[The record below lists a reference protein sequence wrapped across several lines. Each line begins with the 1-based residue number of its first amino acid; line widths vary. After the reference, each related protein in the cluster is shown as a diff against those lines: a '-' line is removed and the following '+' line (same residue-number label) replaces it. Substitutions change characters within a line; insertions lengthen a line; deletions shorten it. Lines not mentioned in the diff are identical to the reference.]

1 MASTYKENGSNINI
15 SSGVKAKLQKWMGK
29 ANANV
34 RDKRVG
40 KEITAETTDYE
51 SSKIKVTNTLSPEHS
66 RSRSTP
72 IPMPGT
78 EKKLKKLR
86 RGSVNFPPTK
96 TLKEDIVRENDK
108 NDSYPENGIQ
118 QGFITHSVRLH
129 ESSSAPTSVQLK
141 RQHAFDKCVEKTTLE
156 DQTCCVGVKTTDR
169 TDEPLINVMN
179 GYRITQEVPG
189 SRVRTKR
196 NVLSRTRSKTSV
208 DLSGQHESPEN
219 GRMFSAVSL
228 DSIPNNAQELSGQ
241 IQSRLQI
248 WVKRAS
254 HLATVRGRRQ
264 SEESASSTDDS
275 TNTPD
280 SPRSLTPGS
289 ESESQVK
296 KIKELELALKELVE
310 NVGVRG
316 QSCPS
321 KLQDACSNSPSS
333 SSRNRS
339 RNNSERHGS
348 DRQRNG
354 EFNGNEKD
362 GGMENVSRDAQQ
374 STSQKSRNNSSSSAD
389 SDTVIKVTDVF
400 DTRQNENDQVDLD
413 DVIFMKASYPTR
425 DQPNFSPRER
435 KSVSERNLQD
445 VLISETLIEEIP
457 IPEDSD
463 NAKKTTPKNHVK
475 KQRDETTL
483 QQRVTEE
490 YSPEVADNKN
500 RLGKTVSTEEHIE
513 NGNSVK
519 TVYESNLSS
528 KNGTASKLDRPRV
541 KRRAMSTDANSLKAC
556 SKLGVRESMRQY
568 LKFKDADLSAFAVE
582 CVRHANKKKQIVRE
596 EGDQA
601 TPGEQDAEHT
611 IPVKKAVNIED
622 TQAVGAMEQKPVVV
636 ISSED
641 NDKQTDMAN
650 GLSEAP
656 KLEFARSSGSPLDNE
671 TTEEIIQNEISSN
684 NVFARTAEE
693 ADWYE
698 KEQVLA
704 PMPKR
709 KESLERSSSN
719 PPQEDSSTS
728 QRLYKFPSM
737 PMFYIP
743 SGNEVSDVRK
753 QQIKEKRK
761 SATSFPHALNELVN
775 TGSDP
780 FYHGDTRSRTRVK
793 SVSSISSS
801 NLSSRDENGNE
812 TFGKPKSSPRPKLK
826 GRKFSAPAR
835 SHLFSLPSKIQVDI
849 EAHI

>member
-1 MASTYKENGSNINI
+1 MASTYKENVSNINI
-15 SSGVKAKLQKWMGK
+15 SSGVKAKLQKWIGK

-40 KEITAETTDYE
+40 KEITAETMDYE

-86 RGSVNFPPTK
+86 RGSLNFPPTK
-96 TLKEDIVRENDK
+96 TLKEDIVRENGE
-108 NDSYPENGIQ
+108 NDSYSKNGIQ
-118 QGFITHSVRLH
+118 QGFITHSVPLH
-129 ESSSAPTSVQLK
+129 ESSSAPNCVQLK
-141 RQHAFDKCVEKTTLE
+141 RQYAFDKCVEKTTLE
-156 DQTCCVGVKTTDR
+156 DQTCGIGVKTTDR
-169 TDEPLINVMN
+169 TDEPLINGMN
-179 GYRITQEVPG
+179 GYRITQEEPG
-189 SRVRTKR
+189 LRVRTKCD
-196 NVLSRTRSKTSV
+196 VLNRTRSKTSV
-208 DLSGQHESPEN
+208 DLPGQDQSPEN
-219 GRMFSAVSL
+219 GRMVSAVSL
-228 DSIPNNAQELSGQ
+228 DSIPNNVQELSGQ

-264 SEESASSTDDS
+264 SEESASPTDDGA
-275 TNTPD
+275 NTPD
-280 SPRSLTPGS
+280 SPRSLTSGS
-289 ESESQVK
+289 GSESQVK

-316 QSCPS
+316 ESCPS

-339 RNNSERHGS
+339 RNTSERRGS
-348 DRQRNG
+348 DRQENG

-362 GGMENVSRDAQQ
+362 GGMENVSRDVKQ
-374 STSQKSRNNSSSSAD
+374 SASQKSRNNSSSSAD
-389 SDTVIKVTDVF
+389 SDTVMKLTDVF
-400 DTRQNENDQVDLD
+400 DSRQNENDQVDLD

-425 DQPNFSPRER
+425 DQPYHSPRER
-435 KSVSERNLQD
+435 KSVTLQD

-457 IPEDSD
+457 RPADND
-463 NAKKTTPKNHVK
+463 NAKKMTPKIQVR
-475 KQRDETTL
+475 KQRDETAL
-483 QQRVTEE
+483 QRRATEE
-490 YSPEVADNKN
+490 YSSEVADSKN
-500 RLGKTVSTEEHIE
+500 RSGKTVSTEEHIE

-519 TVYESNLSS
+519 TVCENNLSS
-528 KNGTASKLDRPRV
+528 KNGTADKLGRPRV
-541 KRRAMSTDANSLKAC
+541 KRRAMSTDANSPKAC
-556 SKLGVRESMRQY
+556 SNHGVRESMRQY

-601 TPGEQDAEHT
+601 TPGEQDAENT
-611 IPVKKAVNIED
+611 IPAKKVVNIED

-641 NDKQTDMAN
+641 NDKQTDIAN
-650 GLSEAP
+650 GLSDAP

-671 TTEEIIQNEISSN
+671 TAEEIIQNEISSY

-704 PMPKR
+704 PISKR

-719 PPQEDSSTS
+719 PSWEAGSTS

-743 SGNEVSDVRK
+743 SGNEDSDVRK
-753 QQIKEKRK
+753 QLKKEKRK
-761 SATSFPHALNELVN
+761 SATSFPHALNESVN

-780 FYHGDTRSRTRVK
+780 FYHGDTRSKTRLK
-793 SVSSISSS
+793 AVSSSSSS

-812 TFGKPKSSPRPKLK
+812 TLEKPKSSPRPKLK

-835 SHLFSLPSKIQVDI
+835 SHLFSLPSKIRVDI
-849 EAHI
+849 EALI